1 MDLQMFMKNADI
13 NKGIIDKGNI
23 LEKER
28 TGLFIDKT
36 QKSFGEMTEDEKNKL
51 NAVITQKLKSG
62 KMLSPKEVAY
72 LRQTNP
78 QLYMQYLRIR
88 ASADAMKEQ
97 FKNAKTKEQ
106 ANNIFMMST
115 NAVSDKDPCKEYVL
129 AALQRAADEF
139 RKSPKY
145 ARLPDTDED
154 IVNKKKNKQ
163 YRNDNDNEEDDDT
176 DFESWSP
183 LDEIIENMP
192 KFNVI
197 S

>member
-13 NKGIIDKGNI
+13 NKGIKDKGNI

-62 KMLSPKEVAY
+62 KMLSPKEVDY

-97 FKNAKTKEQ
+97 LKNAKTKEQ

-139 RKSPKY
+139 RKSPNY

>member
-1 MDLQMFMKNADI
+1 MFMKNADI

-51 NAVITQKLKSG
+51 NAVINQKLKSG
-62 KMLSPKEVAY
+62 KMLSPKEVDY

-97 FKNAKTKEQ
+97 LKNAKTKEQ

-139 RKSPKY
+139 RKSPNY

>member
-51 NAVITQKLKSG
+51 NVVITQKLKSG

-97 FKNAKTKEQ
+97 LKNAKTKEQ
-106 ANNIFMMST
+106 PNNIFMMST
-115 NAVSDKDPCKEYVL
+115 GTL
-129 AALQRAADEF
+129 ACSARVIA
-139 RKSPKY
+139 KS
-145 ARLPDTDED
+145 AR
-154 IVNKKKNKQ
+154 
-163 YRNDNDNEEDDDT
+163 
-176 DFESWSP
+176 
-183 LDEIIENMP
+183 
-192 KFNVI
+192 
-197 S
+197 

>member
-1 MDLQMFMKNADI
+1 MEMKMFMKGSAFDI
-13 NKGIIDKGNI
+13 DNI
-23 LEKER
+23 LNTEKEKTGYFTDR
-28 TGLFIDKT
+28 TSGI
-36 QKSFGEMTEDEKNKL
+36 FGEMTEDEKNKL
-51 NAVITQKLKSG
+51 NAVINQKLKLG
-62 KMLSPKEVAY
+62 KRLSPKEVDY

-78 QLYMQYLRIR
+78 QLYMQYIRIR

-97 FKNAKTKEQ
+97 LKNAKTKQQ

-115 NAVSDKDPCKEYVL
+115 NSVSDKDPCKEYVL

-154 IVNKKKNKQ
+154 IVNKKKNKK
-163 YRNDNDNEEDDDT
+163 YKTDNDNEEDDDK
-176 DFESWSP
+176 DCELWSP
-183 LDEIIENMP
+183 LYEEVENMP

-197 S
+197 T

>member
-51 NAVITQKLKSG
+51 NAVINQKLKSG
-62 KMLSPKEVAY
+62 KMLSPKEVDY

-97 FKNAKTKEQ
+97 LKNAKTKEQ

-139 RKSPKY
+139 RKSPNY